1 MSNDIAPQGL
11 GQEWLDKL
19 AHAAK
24 EQAATEKPT
33 GNFFSTKGGILSWNQ
48 MALPGNKMEVI
59 ALASMHEN
67 VYYGGAKFDAAN
79 PASPLCYAFS
89 LSGQGMAPHDESEQK
104 QAPTCTSCP
113 HSKWGTGDGG
123 KGTACRPTRRIT
135 LLPASAAASVDAV
148 EKATAGLLRVPITS
162 VANWTA
168 YVNSLAN
175 KQIPTLAIIC
185 EVALMPDAR
194 TMFKIHFTAKRPIA
208 DTQVLGAL
216 MLRKP
221 LEEVAMQSPYAKRNI
236 NQAQQQ
242 PAPAAFAGALPAAI
256 PTVAATFGNT
266 GQTTAIPPAA
276 FGAVPPPAK
285 F

>member
-1 MSNDIAPQGL
+1 MSNDIAPAGL
-11 GQEWLDKL
+11 TTEWLDKL
-19 AHAAK
+19 AAAAK

-33 GNFFSTKGGILSWNQ
+33 GNFFSTKGGLLSWNQ

-67 VYYGGAKFDAAN
+67 VWYAGAKFDAAN

-104 QAPTCTSCP
+104 QAEACAACK

-123 KGTACRPTRRIT
+123 KGTACRPTRRIA

-148 EKATAGLLRVPITS
+148 EKATVGLLRVPITS

-168 YVNSLAN
+168 YVNGLAN
-175 KQIPTLAIIC
+175 KQVPTFAVIC
-185 EVALMPDAR
+185 EVSIIVDAR
-194 TMFKIHFTAKRPIA
+194 TMFKIHFTPKRPIG
-208 DTQVLGAL
+208 DTAVLNAL

-236 NQAQQQ
+236 NAAQVAPQ
-242 PAPAAFAGALPAAI
+242 PAAAPIQQAFIAPATPQPAV
-256 PTVAATFGNT
+256 P
-266 GQTTAIPPAA
+266 QPA
-276 FGAVPPPAK
+276 FGAAPPPAK
-285 F
+285 Y

>member
-1 MSNDIAPQGL
+1 MSNDIAPAGL
-11 GQEWLDKL
+11 TTEWLDKL
-19 AHAAK
+19 AQAAK

-67 VYYGGAKFDAAN
+67 VWYAGAKFDAAN

-89 LSGQGMAPHDESEQK
+89 LSGQGMAPHEESEQP
-104 QAPTCTSCP
+104 QSPTCAACK

-123 KGTACRPTRRIT
+123 KGTACRPTRRIA
-135 LLPASAAASVDAV
+135 LLPASAANNVDSV
-148 EKATAGLLRVPITS
+148 EKATVGLLRVPITS

-168 YVNSLAN
+168 YVNGLAN
-175 KQIPTLAIIC
+175 KQIPTFAIIC
-185 EVALMPDAR
+185 EVSIVTDAR

-208 DTQVLGAL
+208 DPTVLNAL

-221 LEEVAMQSPYAKRNI
+221 LEEVAMQTPYAKRNV
-236 NQAQQQ
+236 NAAQAQQPQQPNAMQLAAQQALAAAAAATPQQ
-242 PAPAAFAGALPAAI
+242 PATPQP
-256 PTVAATFGNT
+256 
-266 GQTTAIPPAA
+266 A
-276 FGAVPPPAK
+276 FGAAPPPAK
-285 F
+285 Y